1 MDNATVTHC
10 PSGQGECAHCG
21 ASFAPP
27 SAGELAYKPHRSIL
41 TAYCCWVC
49 YWSSQDGRA
58 VRTRTTPAQRRAAQR
73 AALPA
78 HLRAERERKAALQRA
93 KALASY
99 RVRNAAQRE
108 LSL

>member
-1 MDNATVTHC
+1 MDKQSV
-10 PSGQGECAHCG
+10 PCAHCG
-21 ASFAPP
+21 ATFAPP
-27 SAGELAYKPHRSIL
+27 SAGEVAYEPHRDIL

-49 YWSSQDGRA
+49 HWSSQDSRA
-58 VRTRTTPAQRRAAQR
+58 YRTRITPAQRQAAHTL
-73 AALPA
+73 AMPA

-108 LSL
+108 LAL

>member
-1 MDNATVTHC
+1 M
-10 PSGQGECAHCG
+10 G
-21 ASFAPP
+21 
-27 SAGELAYKPHRSIL
+27 YKPHRNIL
-41 TAYCCWVC
+41 TAYCCLVC
-49 YWSSQDGRA
+49 HWSSQDSRA
-58 VRTRTTPAQRRAAQR
+58 ERTRITPAQRHAAQR